1 MTEKLPHGEIS
12 RLAHHSGY
20 SQQFISKC
28 VSEKVQVKDRRKPYW
43 NSPKFKKLLAFSGTK
58 ENLWRYGTPEEITA
72 GIIAAGKKGN

>member
-12 RLAHHSGY
+12 RLAYHSGY

-58 ENLWRYGTPEEITA
+58 ENLWRYGT
-72 GIIAAGKKGN
+72 